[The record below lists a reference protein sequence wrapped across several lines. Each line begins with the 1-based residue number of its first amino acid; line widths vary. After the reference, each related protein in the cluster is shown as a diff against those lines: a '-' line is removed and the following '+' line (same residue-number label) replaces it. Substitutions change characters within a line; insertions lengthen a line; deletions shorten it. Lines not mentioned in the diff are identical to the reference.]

1 MRYFPISIDLTG
13 QGVAVIGGGA
23 DAVAKIRL
31 LLKTDADIRVFARHP
46 APEIV
51 AWHQAGRLRHIA
63 RGFEAVDVASLRLA
77 YISGS
82 DAAVR
87 DGALALLKPSSVP
100 FCVIDDLVRS
110 RFITPAIIDRA
121 PVTVAISTAG
131 TAPVLARRIKAQVE
145 DLLSPHIGICARIAG
160 AFRPHLAG
168 FSSGFRRRF
177 WGRFFDVEAPALF
190 AESGG
195 GNGGDVEQRLAQNM
209 QHLLAELTHESA
221 PSIPSVPSIAFL
233 LLDSPDPELLTIKA
247 RRVLA
252 AADMVIYDAAIAP
265 GGSSAILDY
274 ARREAELVIAHH
286 ADDILRAHDKCRGHP
301 VCRGRVVRLIHRDGG
316 DVDGEMAACLDAGL
330 RVQRLASLADS
341 ASGTGVS
348 GTGVSGTGVSGSAL
362 GTPSTTPYWQGWQPS
377 PHHRPPQRHTESLS
391 A

>member
-31 LLKTDADIRVFARHP
+31 LLKTDADIRVFARRP

-51 AWHQAGRLRHIA
+51 AWHQTGRLRHIA

-100 FCVIDDLVRS
+100 FCVIDDLARS

-145 DLLSPHIGICARIAG
+145 DLLPPHIGICARIAG

-190 AESGG
+190 AES
-195 GNGGDVEQRLAQNM
+195 GGDVEQRLAQNM

-286 ADDILRAHDKCRGHP
+286 ADDILRAHGK
-301 VCRGRVVRLIHRDGG
+301 CRGRVVRLIHRDGG

-348 GTGVSGTGVSGSAL
+348 DSAL
-362 GTPSTTPYWQGWQPS
+362 GTPSTTPHWQGWQPS